1 VLKLVLRSALGQL
14 LYGTADRVGV
24 NWALRKRRDDI
35 AVLMYH
41 GLVPDDSAVNAW
53 TMVRVADFR
62 RQMTYL
68 RRHCEVLNLDHLVAN
83 GIDRVRE
90 PNNGKQ
96 RVLITFDDGYRSNYT
111 YALPVL
117 QELDLPATV
126 FVATAFTDT
135 RQSFWYDK
143 VIYAVQQSGCTEL
156 DLREIGPRESGLGR
170 FTLRTSNPA
179 ARWDDLQQVLTA
191 FKTLDFDARERASEQ
206 IGPMLGVALG
216 DLELFSAL
224 SSEDIRTMHR
234 SGLISIGS
242 HTHRHEILTQ
252 SSIADARSSI
262 ELSRQKLEGILQSP
276 CRTFSYPNG
285 DYSPALMQL
294 LATLGLKYG
303 FTTHKAF
310 WAPGVDDYAIP
321 RIGIGGYDSPSRFAA
336 LLSGL
341 AH

>member
-1 VLKLVLRSALGQL
+1 
-14 LYGTADRVGV
+14 
-24 NWALRKRRDDI
+24 
-35 AVLMYH
+35 
-41 GLVPDDSAVNAW
+41 
-53 TMVRVADFR
+53 
-62 RQMTYL
+62 
-68 RRHCEVLNLDHLVAN
+68 
-83 GIDRVRE
+83 
-90 PNNGKQ
+90 
-96 RVLITFDDGYRSNYT
+96 
-111 YALPVL
+111 VL
-117 QELDLPATV
+117 QELALPATV

-143 VIYAVQQSGCTEL
+143 VIYAVQQSGCKDL
-156 DLREIGPRESGLGR
+156 DLREIGLGR
-170 FTLRTSNPA
+170 FTLRMSNPA
-179 ARWDDLQQVLTA
+179 ARWDDLQRVLTA
-191 FKTLDFDARERASEQ
+191 FKTLDFDARERASGQ

-224 SSEDIRTMHR
+224 SSEDIRNMHR

-252 SSIADARSSI
+252 SSLPDARGSI
-262 ELSRQKLEGILQSP
+262 ELSRQKLETILQRP

-294 LATLGLKYG
+294 LETLGLRYG

-310 WAPGVDDYAIP
+310 WAQGTQDYAIP